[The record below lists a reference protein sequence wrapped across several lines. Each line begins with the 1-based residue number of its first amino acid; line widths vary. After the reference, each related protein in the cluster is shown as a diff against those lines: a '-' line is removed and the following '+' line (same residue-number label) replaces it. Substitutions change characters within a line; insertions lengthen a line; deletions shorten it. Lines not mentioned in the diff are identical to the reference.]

1 MDPSSEVEV
10 SLITMLAVVL
20 LGLFIFA
27 LYRAF
32 SKRPSSKAFVAIQD
46 RFETLE
52 EVQAELRRNGL
63 ESSQLIICIDATKS
77 NTWTGAKSFGGRCL
91 HDVQGG
97 TPNPYQETISI
108 VGRTLSAFDD
118 DNLIPAF
125 IFGDSTTGDR

>member
-1 MDPSSEVEV
+1 MGSSSSSPAPRGTTVMSPRAVSQLPRGSHDPS
-10 SLITMLAVVL
+10 
-20 LGLFIFA
+20 
-27 LYRAF
+27 
-32 SKRPSSKAFVAIQD
+32 FVAIKD

-97 TPNPYQETISI
+97 SPNPYQETISI